1 MSSLA
6 SSGGGGGGRQ
16 PPKKPVPNVKEE
28 YNRSR
33 KRRREEQK
41 EEKKEDMGSPFGSNL
56 FDASPQGS
64 VGGDGYT
71 SQNRLARYTITGV
84 IHAGGH
90 AGGMGNILNPSNPN
104 VIANYVDDDEVQYIV
119 PASPNAS
126 DNESVASSIYAQ
138 SPQGNNTPSS
148 AEGVSPSSVGSGVS
162 DQEDSD

>member
-1 MSSLA
+1 MYLA

-16 PPKKPVPNVKEE
+16 PFKKLPNIKEE
-28 YNRSR
+28 YR
-33 KRRREEQK
+33 KGKKRQREEQK
-41 EEKKEDMGSPFGSNL
+41 EEKKEDMGSPFGSNNL

-64 VGGDGYT
+64 VGGGGYT
-71 SQNRLARYTITGV
+71 PHHRLARYTITGV
-84 IHAGGH
+84 IH

>member
-16 PPKKPVPNVKEE
+16 PFKKLPNIKEE
-28 YNRSR
+28 YKKGK

-71 SQNRLARYTITGV
+71 SQHRLARYRITGV
-84 IHAGGH
+84 IQ